1 MNKFFIIAAYNF
13 RDIIS
18 RNFFKISTLVISLL
32 IMVVLI
38 LPDLI
43 VRLNFISGDSNEY
56 LIYISDGK
64 NYIFDDDLE
73 INLYLRN
80 IEENLDNKY
89 YFKLVDREI
98 TEDELMDKLN
108 NEDIDGYIDVVSKNM
123 INISTRE
130 NYPEIKFILDRYIL
144 SKKFENDGLS
154 YPKYNFES
162 LSLSKNKVI
171 SVIKNY
177 TYPFLLLM
185 FIYIIFILYGQFI
198 AMNVNIERTSKI
210 IDIFITKVKLP
221 VIILGKLFGYLLV
234 AVIQLIYFIG
244 ILFLITGLMSDKY
257 FPLIKEIIVFDAI
270 FMLKYI
276 LYFVLG
282 FIIYGLL
289 FTLIGNVI
297 DKIEELSIGVI
308 PIVFLIS
315 TGYFFSMVNLQFPA
329 NYLKN
334 LLVCIPFFTSF
345 IIITDNNFV
354 IYRDIIIFLIM
365 VITIAILMYINIKV
379 SRQMI
384 KFKGTNLRKNK

>member
-144 SKKFENDGLS
+144 SKKFENGLS

-234 AVIQLIYFIG
+234 AVIQLLYFIG

-257 FPLIKEIIVFDAI
+257 FSLIKEIIVFDAI

-334 LLVCIPFFTSF
+334 LLVCIPFFTPF

-379 SRQMI
+379 SKQMI

>member
-144 SKKFENDGLS
+144 SKKFENGLS

-234 AVIQLIYFIG
+234 AVIQLLYFIG

-334 LLVCIPFFTSF
+334 LLVCIPFFTPF